1 MLRPDAYNYE
11 DLMTP
16 RQAMPLTPS
25 EMSTDYNILSR
36 KNYHT
41 HTRLCKHA
49 SGWVDDYCQAA
60 LAQNVSVLGFSD
72 HTPLPDGRWLSV
84 RMTLEELPEYAAAVH
99 QAKTAYPGLTV
110 LAGMECEHVPEYL
123 DFFRETLLGQ
133 FELDYLV
140 GALHAYLYRGEWVG
154 LYGNT
159 ITDDQLAA
167 YADHHVAAINSG
179 LYAFIAHPDLFGV
192 PLRGWTPAADAC
204 SRTIVEA
211 AVACQVPLEINAYG
225 LRKKMVVD
233 SDGCRHLYPLRRFW
247 EIAAEYDD
255 LQVVVNS
262 DAHLPEDVWGNT
274 DDAIRLAQEL
284 RLRVVNDS
292 LDEDIRIRNAYHR

>member
-1 MLRPDAYNYE
+1 KAFEDAQQ
-11 DLMTP
+11 L
-16 RQAMPLTPS
+16 
-25 EMSTDYNILSR
+25 I
-36 KNYHT
+36 
-41 HTRLCKHA
+41 
-49 SGWVDDYCQAA
+49 QAA
-60 LAQNVSVLGFSD
+60 LGNGTFDA
-72 HTPLPDGRWLSV
+72 
-84 RMTLEELPEYAAAVH
+84 EKAV
-99 QAKTAYPGLTV
+99 ANL
-110 LAGMECEHVPEYL
+110 
-123 DFFRETLLGQ
+123 R
-133 FELDYLV
+133 ELDEDERL
-140 GALHAYLYRGEWVG
+140 GPSTG
-154 LYGNT
+154 
-159 ITDDQLAA
+159 
-167 YADHHVAAINSG
+167 S
-179 LYAFIAHPDLFGV
+179 
-192 PLRGWTPAADAC
+192 
-204 SRTIVEA
+204 IVEA